1 MQYLLQATDQNIK
14 CLAKEASRQEVLN
27 RTMRLPCLPTDPT
40 AMALL
45 EKSKQAAVATILKP
59 AVQQKQNKKSAK
71 KHRPVKA
78 PKKKPVASRKPKA
91 KTGQPTPQLV
101 LQDMPDALATGIT
114 TIHLCGCRHGDF
126 SALKSFSKADVAHY
140 IRPNKFLDG
149 RSCLD
154 CAQAVLEMR
163 PTTASKREVVF
174 YCDKASK
181 AMTLRMGTLRNLV

>member
-1 MQYLLQATDQNIK
+1 
-14 CLAKEASRQEVLN
+14 
-27 RTMRLPCLPTDPT
+27 
-40 AMALL
+40 MALL

-101 LQDMPDALATGIT
+101 LQDMTDALATGIT

-174 YCDKASK
+174 YCDQGIKGYDAPDGDPSK
-181 AMTLRMGTLRNLV
+181 SSLTCDLVLCPQCEAKRRVTFEAGSTGRAGSGRKRTRP